1 MSKSQNPT
9 KEVIPIMKKRIYRRM
24 PVNDFQPDSILQ
36 ADLGGK
42 LIFAIDVAKVDMVA
56 AVAAADGRVLQTVSW
71 KAPDQNST
79 VLAILRGFR
88 SGGIPVETVMEPSGT
103 YGDVLRHQLQHDA
116 FPVFMISG
124 KRTFDAREIFDGV
137 PSLHDAKSAAIIA
150 RLHADGL
157 SSRPRAEGPDRR
169 QLRAAL
175 AIMDLHQERYL
186 QLVHRLESWLARHW
200 PELPTLIEL
209 TSSSLMALL
218 ARVGG
223 PADVAA
229 APDMA
234 TKVLLGISH
243 RLLPADHVAAIIA
256 SAKASVG
263 VPLVGLERDAL
274 MAIADDAYRAHRA
287 FTTAKTQVD
296 KLAATTPAAELAP
309 VVGHTTAAAVF
320 AEVGDAR
327 SYSCT
332 RAFVKAM
339 GLNLK
344 EKSSGTVQGQLKITK
359 RGPSRVRQYLWL
371 AVFRWIQT
379 DPIANAWYQRKKQ
392 RDGGRASRAAVA
404 LMRKLAKALYHVGR
418 GATFDSSK
426 LFDVR
431 RLQLQ
436 ERRLSRGTLRIFDL
450 TEFPLPAE
458 SMPKSDILLERF
470 VYPGRLPPDISLAP
484 SRPAHQILTAA
495 ISSCGT
501 DLVCPLKP
509 GQSLFFSLALGTSA
523 ATACST
529 AFTYQGSTLPSPVV
543 TAHSLGS
550 VCPMAHS
557 FAVSIAC
564 CVASSGESPAP
575 SVVCTPHDLSRR

>member
-1 MSKSQNPT
+1 MMSKSQNPT

-24 PVNDFQPDSILQ
+24 PVNDFHPDSISP

-42 LIFAIDVAKVDMVA
+42 LVFAIDVAKVDMVA
-56 AVAAADGRVLQTVSW
+56 ALATAEGRVLQTISW
-71 KAPDQNST
+71 KAPEENPR
-79 VLAILRGFR
+79 VLEILRSFR
-88 SGGIPVETVMEPSGT
+88 SAGIPVEPVMEPSGT
-103 YGDVLRHQLQHDA
+103 YGDVLRHQLEQDG
-116 FPVFMISG
+116 FPLFMVSG
-124 KRTFDAREIFDGV
+124 KRTFDAKEIFDGV

-150 RLHADGL
+150 RLHADNL
-157 SSRPRAEGPDRR
+157 SSRLRDEGPDRR

-200 PELPTLIEL
+200 PELPTQIEL

-229 APDMA
+229 APDKA

-243 RLLPADHVAAIIA
+243 RLLPDDKVAAIIA

-296 KLAATTPAAELAP
+296 KLAATTPAAALAP
-309 VVGHTTAAAVF
+309 AVGHTTAAAVF
-320 AEVGDAR
+320 AEVGDAK

-332 RAFVKAM
+332 RAFLKAM

-344 EKSSGTVQGQLKITK
+344 EKSSGTIQGQLKITK

-371 AVFRWIQT
+371 AVFRWIQN
-379 DPIANAWYQRKKQ
+379 DPIANAWYQRKKK
-392 RDGGRASRAAVA
+392 RDGGRSSRAAVG

-426 LFDVR
+426 LFDAR
-431 RLQLQ
+431 RLQLS
-436 ERRLSRGTLRIFDL
+436 EG
-450 TEFPLPAE
+450 
-458 SMPKSDILLERF
+458 
-470 VYPGRLPPDISLAP
+470 
-484 SRPAHQILTAA
+484 
-495 ISSCGT
+495 
-501 DLVCPLKP
+501 
-509 GQSLFFSLALGTSA
+509 
-523 ATACST
+523 
-529 AFTYQGSTLPSPVV
+529 
-543 TAHSLGS
+543 
-550 VCPMAHS
+550 
-557 FAVSIAC
+557 
-564 CVASSGESPAP
+564 
-575 SVVCTPHDLSRR
+575 

>member
-1 MSKSQNPT
+1 
-9 KEVIPIMKKRIYRRM
+9 MKKRIYRRM
-24 PVNDFQPDSILQ
+24 PVNDFQQDSISH

-42 LIFAIDVAKVDMVA
+42 LVFAIDVAKVDMVA
-56 AVAAADGRVLQTVSW
+56 AIAAADGRVLQTISW
-71 KAPDQNST
+71 KAPEQNPS
-79 VLAILRGFR
+79 VLAILRHFR
-88 SGGIPVETVMEPSGT
+88 TAGIPVEAVMEPSGT
-103 YGDVLRHQLQHDA
+103 YGDVLRHQLEQDEL
-116 FPVFMISG
+116 PVFMVSG
-124 KRTFDAREIFDGV
+124 KRTHDAKEIFDGV
-137 PSLHDAKSAAIIA
+137 PSLHDAKAAAIIA

-157 SSRPRAEGPDRR
+157 SSRLRDEGPDRR

-223 PADVAA
+223 PADVAV
-229 APDMA
+229 APDKA
-234 TKVLLGISH
+234 SKLLLGISH
-243 RLLPADHVAAIIA
+243 RLLADDSVAAILA
-256 SAKASVG
+256 SAKTSVG

-296 KLAATTPAAELAP
+296 NLAATTPAALLAP
-309 VVGHTTAAAVF
+309 AIGQTTAAAVF

-332 RAFVKAM
+332 RAFLKAM

-344 EKSSGTVQGQLKITK
+344 EKSSGTIQGQLKITK

-371 AVFRWIQT
+371 AVFRWIQK

-431 RLQLQ
+431 RLQLS
-436 ERRLSRGTLRIFDL
+436 EG
-450 TEFPLPAE
+450 
-458 SMPKSDILLERF
+458 
-470 VYPGRLPPDISLAP
+470 
-484 SRPAHQILTAA
+484 
-495 ISSCGT
+495 
-501 DLVCPLKP
+501 
-509 GQSLFFSLALGTSA
+509 
-523 ATACST
+523 
-529 AFTYQGSTLPSPVV
+529 
-543 TAHSLGS
+543 
-550 VCPMAHS
+550 
-557 FAVSIAC
+557 
-564 CVASSGESPAP
+564 
-575 SVVCTPHDLSRR
+575 